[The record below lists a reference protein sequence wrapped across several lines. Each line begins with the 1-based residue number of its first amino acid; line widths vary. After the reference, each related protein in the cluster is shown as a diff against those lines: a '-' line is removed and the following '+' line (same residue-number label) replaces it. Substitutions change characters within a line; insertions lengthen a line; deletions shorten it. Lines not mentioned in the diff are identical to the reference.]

1 MKYLFIIC
9 VCIMARRVPLISSLP
24 LGEPVA
30 GMSGLNSGQKH
41 FKSVID
47 KYSDIID
54 KAYKKKKN
62 NNRKPK
68 RKSKPKNLDLR
79 TMLRKDMLR
88 KEIKTKKRCK
98 GVFLKGNPSVIAVL
112 KKISSLNV
120 KVRDLLPSR
129 EDGTCVS
136 KTMTVQSLLKRVPGL
151 KRKLHT
157 LLRSG

>member
-79 TMLRKDMLR
+79 TMLRKGMLR
-88 KEIKTKKRCK
+88 KERKPKKRCVALFI
-98 GVFLKGNPSVIAVL
+98 G
-112 KKISSLNV
+112 
-120 KVRDLLPSR
+120 RTR
-129 EDGTCVS
+129 
-136 KTMTVQSLLKRVPGL
+136 
-151 KRKLHT
+151 HT
-157 LLRSG
+157 LVYLIDVRPTLLNRKAWSLKFCCHGSHDVNADRK